1 MAIHLAILTQKHFLL
16 AGESGGQKH
25 RYTYTETQ
33 LITQKD
39 LLQWRPETLLCLHRN
54 IPYLQVEVVAIN
66 LAIFKQTH
74 HLLADESGDHKLR
87 YTYTETL
94 PTCRRK

>member
-1 MAIHLAILTQKHFLL
+1 MNVMARNIAILTQKHYYLQVKVVAINLAILTQKHFLL

-33 LITQKD
+33 LITRKD

-54 IPYLQVEVVAIN
+54 STYLQVEM
-66 LAIFKQTH
+66 
-74 HLLADESGDHKLR
+74 
-87 YTYTETL
+87 
-94 PTCRRK
+94 